1 MRWLPFYTLLLFVVH
16 AYHPIV
22 IIPGLGGS
30 IIRDQQKTIWP
41 PSIDKFLFTPGA
53 ELETRYDIT
62 TERFFT
68 LHDNQVVTD
77 VISIYSFLQY
87 YLKNTKVL
95 PYDCRLLGNVDYIFD
110 IYSTLKLTIEKE
122 VNEQNKK
129 CTLIGH
135 SLGGQITHDFL
146 IHHSPEWRKKYI
158 RRVISIN
165 TPYGGSLNSLKVLK
179 NKQVLYPLT
188 LRHIDM
194 SFIRYIGGVLWT
206 LPNRFYMPD
215 KVIYKDGDI
224 EYTSKDLEHVLK
236 TIDTPETFD
245 LYHRYFDR
253 RLMDI
258 AKDTGIDLHVLY
270 SRGIQTLSCLNKNGT
285 EEYADGDDTV
295 NTDSLILPKKW
306 NRKNIVVKEFE
317 GSHLMTLFN
326 IKVLAYI
333 YDVIKQ
339 DKLLT
344 SIEK

>member
-1 MRWLPFYTLLLFVVH
+1 MRWLIFQILCIITH

-41 PSIDKFLFTPGA
+41 PSIDKFLFAPGTD
-53 ELETRYDIT
+53 LETRYDIL

-68 LHDNQVVTD
+68 LNQNQTVTD

-110 IYSTLKLTIEKE
+110 MYSNLKYMIEKE
-122 VNEQNKK
+122 VIEQEKK

-135 SLGGQITHDFL
+135 SLGGGITHDFL
-146 IHHSPEWRKKYI
+146 IHNSPEWRRKYI
-158 RRVISIN
+158 RRVITIN

-179 NKQVLYPLT
+179 EKQVLYPLT

-206 LPNRFYMPD
+206 LPNRFYMSD
-215 KVIYKDGDI
+215 KIIYKDGDL
-224 EYTSKDLEHVLK
+224 EYTAKDLEHVLK
-236 TIDTPETFD
+236 TIDTHETFD

-258 AKDTGIDLHVLY
+258 SKDTGIDLHVLY
-270 SRGIQTLSCLNKNGT
+270 SKGIQTLSCINKNGID
-285 EEYADGDDTV
+285 EFADGDDTV
-295 NTDSLILPKKW
+295 TTDSLILPKKW
-306 NRKNIVVKEFE
+306 DRKNIILKEFE
-317 GSHLMTLFN
+317 GSHLMTLLN

-333 YDVIKQ
+333 HDVIKQ
-339 DKLLT
+339 DKSLMT
-344 SIEK
+344 IEK